1 MKRVLILFTFS
12 VVGMAGADLSKVH
25 SVYLL
30 PMGGALDQY
39 LANRLTSEHVFQVV
53 TDPKLADAVF
63 TDRIG
68 SAFEEKFD
76 DLYAPP
82 PPAKPAAS
90 QPAAAQA
97 PAPGNQPTNQQANR
111 QANQPANQQAP
122 QSAIALFTDTAN
134 KLTNP
139 ATNSSFGRGKGTIFL
154 VDRKSK
160 QVVWS
165 VYEAPKGS
173 ESSQMDRSATDIVNR
188 LKRAMKK
195 PEEAK
200 SEASKP

>member
-1 MKRVLILFTFS
+1 MVAMKRVLVLFTFGVS
-12 VVGMAGADLSKVH
+12 CIAGADLSGIH
-25 SVYLL
+25 AVYLL

-68 SAFEEKFD
+68 DGFEEKLA

-82 PPAKPAAS
+82 PKEKPAES
-90 QPAAAQA
+90 QPATDQA
-97 PAPGNQPTNQQANR
+97 PP
-111 QANQPANQQAP
+111 PANQRAAQP
-122 QSAIALFTDTAN
+122 PPPLFTDTVN

-154 VDRKSK
+154 VDRRSK
-160 QVVWS
+160 EVLWS
-165 VYEAPKGS
+165 IYEVPKGTAS
-173 ESSQMDRSATDIVNR
+173 PQMDRSAADIVNR
-188 LKRAMKK
+188 LKRDLKK
-195 PEEAK
+195 PED
-200 SEASKP
+200 SNR

>member
-1 MKRVLILFTFS
+1 MVAMKRVLVLFPFWVS
-12 VVGMAGADLSKVH
+12 CIAGADLSAVH

-68 SAFEEKFD
+68 SAFEERLA

-82 PPAKPAAS
+82 PKEKPTES
-90 QPAAAQA
+90 QPAPGQA
-97 PAPGNQPTNQQANR
+97 PAP
-111 QANQPANQQAP
+111 ANQRAVQPPAP
-122 QSAIALFTDTAN
+122 LFTDTAN

-139 ATNSSFGRGKGTIFL
+139 ATNSSFGHGKGTIFL
-154 VDRKSK
+154 VDRRSK
-160 QVVWS
+160 EVLWS
-165 VYEAPKGS
+165 VYELPKGS
-173 ESSQMDRSATDIVNR
+173 AGSQMDRSAADIVNR
-188 LKRAMKK
+188 LKRDLKK
-195 PEEAK
+195 PEENR
-200 SEASKP
+200 P

>member
-1 MKRVLILFTFS
+1 MVAMKRVLVLLTFS
-12 VVGMAGADLSKVH
+12 VISVAGEDLSAIH

-68 SAFEEKFD
+68 SAFEEKLS

-82 PPAKPAAS
+82 PKEKPAES
-90 QPAAAQA
+90 QPAEAQTAAPPNQRAAQ
-97 PAPGNQPTNQQANR
+97 PPVP
-111 QANQPANQQAP
+111 
-122 QSAIALFTDTAN
+122 LFTDTAN

-139 ATNSSFGRGKGTIFL
+139 ATNSSFGHGKGTIFL

-160 QVVWS
+160 EVVWS
-165 VYEAPKGS
+165 IYEVPKGS
-173 ESSQMDRSATDIVNR
+173 TSPQMDRSAADIVNR
-188 LKRAMKK
+188 LKRDLKK
-195 PEEAK
+195 PEENR
-200 SEASKP
+200 P